1 MLNCPHCHGLVEEN
15 TEICP
20 HCHQPLAAS
29 SPVIP
34 GGIVQP
40 GKYLRQG
47 WELFKLNPGGYVGF
61 ALVFFVIQVVL
72 SLFPRLGGLT
82 SLVISGPLYAG
93 FYLVSAKLLQR
104 QTPIFQDFFGG
115 FQFFLPLLLLTLI
128 STLFIIIGLILF
140 ILPGIFLMVCYIF
153 AAMIVIDR
161 RLDFWPAMELSR
173 RTVQSQWFGFFI
185 FFLLLMLINLGGVIL
200 LGVGLLVSMPVSA
213 AAVAAAYNDIF
224 GLQSDYS
231 GNVPQSKM

>member
-61 ALVFFVIQVVL
+61 ALVFFVIQVV
-72 SLFPRLGGLT
+72 
-82 SLVISGPLYAG
+82 
-93 FYLVSAKLLQR
+93 
-104 QTPIFQDFFGG
+104 
-115 FQFFLPLLLLTLI
+115 
-128 STLFIIIGLILF
+128 
-140 ILPGIFLMVCYIF
+140 
-153 AAMIVIDR
+153 
-161 RLDFWPAMELSR
+161 
-173 RTVQSQWFGFFI
+173 
-185 FFLLLMLINLGGVIL
+185 
-200 LGVGLLVSMPVSA
+200 
-213 AAVAAAYNDIF
+213 
-224 GLQSDYS
+224 
-231 GNVPQSKM
+231 